1 LNYIEISSKHLK
13 YSVYISS
20 ILITYFIAKLLYI
33 NLIDNDE
40 IRREE
45 KVENITTVVLIIQ
58 FGFIIYM
65 FTKYYK

>member
-1 LNYIEISSKHLK
+1 MNYIEISSKHLK

-33 NLIDNDE
+33 NLVDNDE

-45 KVENITTVVLIIQ
+45 KVENITTVLLIIHI
-58 FGFIIYM
+58 GFIIFM